1 MEYGQTTTTTS
12 SSAIPNLPL
21 SNNRQRL
28 AGQAV
33 LLLLLLR
40 DGDGA
45 GADNFFSGS
54 IPNALAVGQAR
65 HRPAGNFGGQ
75 LLLLL
80 GQHSPHVVPPATSS
94 PLLFRRACLDNCGP
108 IAQPLGCSENAA
120 LAGPCAMI
128 GRRCRRGEALWMS
141 VLGMAQRY
149 LRPHRLRTD
158 PDFHATPKNGNP
170 CKNTRTHKTG

>member
-1 MEYGQTTTTTS
+1 MKTGAVGSGARGMDVRRQGGDPPSGWMEVLVEESQTTTTTS

-33 LLLLLLR
+33 LLLLLR

-45 GADNFFSGS
+45 DADSFFSGS

-108 IAQPLGCSENAA
+108 IAQPLGCSEDAA

-128 GRRCRRGEALWMS
+128 GRRVDGGKRCGCR
-141 VLGMAQRY
+141 Y
-149 LRPHRLRTD
+149 
-158 PDFHATPKNGNP
+158 
-170 CKNTRTHKTG
+170 

>member
-21 SNNRQRL
+21 SNNRQRR

-45 GADNFFSGS
+45 DADSFFSGS
-54 IPNALAVGQAR
+54 IPNALAGGQAR

-108 IAQPLGCSENAA
+108 IAQPLGCSEDAA

-128 GRRCRRGEALWMS
+128 GRRVDGGKRCGCR
-141 VLGMAQRY
+141 Y
-149 LRPHRLRTD
+149 
-158 PDFHATPKNGNP
+158 
-170 CKNTRTHKTG
+170 